1 MQPIMLLTQQER
13 CTQVTLTMVVDAS
26 AWVWGARGAAERV
39 LLRDATQACEAWC
52 AWCDRRLAAALREGR
67 ARP

>member
-1 MQPIMLLTQQER
+1 M
-13 CTQVTLTMVVDAS
+13 TLAMVVDAS
-26 AWVWGARGAAERV
+26 VWVWGARGAAERV

-67 ARP
+67 VCP